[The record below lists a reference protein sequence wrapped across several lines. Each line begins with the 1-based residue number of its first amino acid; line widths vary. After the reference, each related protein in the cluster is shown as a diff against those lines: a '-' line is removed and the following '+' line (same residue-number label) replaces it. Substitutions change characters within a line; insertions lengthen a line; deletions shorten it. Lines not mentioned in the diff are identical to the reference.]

1 MVTTLLKDTR
11 ELTNFIAGH
20 PKLIVLTGAGVSCDS
35 GIPTYRDQ
43 RGDWRHQTPIQE
55 KAFLEDQNMQRR
67 YWARSR
73 YGWPIIRD
81 ALPNPAHVALAELE
95 ARGHIDLLIT
105 QNVDGLHQKAGSK
118 NVIDLHGR
126 VDRVCCLSCGT
137 LYGREDVQ
145 SLLDSTN
152 AWPVEIP
159 QTPRPDGDMD
169 VPDDFLTELV
179 LPECPDCF
187 GQMKPDVVFFGG
199 SVPKAKVQTCL
210 DAVEQADALLVVGSS
225 LMVYSGYRF
234 CRHSRKLEKPIAIVN
249 PGVTRADDFA
259 HLKLVSLASPL
270 LTQVTEQLSRFSG
283 PDSSGHD
290 NPS

>member
-73 YGWPIIRD
+73 YGWPVIRD

-95 ARGHIDLLIT
+95 ARGHIELLIT

-126 VDRVCCLSCGT
+126 VDRVSCLSCGT
-137 LYGREDVQ
+137 L
-145 SLLDSTN
+145 
-152 AWPVEIP
+152 
-159 QTPRPDGDMD
+159 
-169 VPDDFLTELV
+169 
-179 LPECPDCF
+179 
-187 GQMKPDVVFFGG
+187 
-199 SVPKAKVQTCL
+199 
-210 DAVEQADALLVVGSS
+210 
-225 LMVYSGYRF
+225 
-234 CRHSRKLEKPIAIVN
+234 
-249 PGVTRADDFA
+249 
-259 HLKLVSLASPL
+259 
-270 LTQVTEQLSRFSG
+270 
-283 PDSSGHD
+283 
-290 NPS
+290 